1 MAIIYKGFSTY
12 NRNKKFSITDLDLIK
27 QDLFNHFNIRRGE
40 KLMNPNFGTIVWDL
54 LFEPLTEE
62 VKKALSDDVRK
73 IVNLD
78 PRISVELIKIDQ
90 YEHGLAISLD
100 LRAVQTNEI
109 ETMILAFNRNS
120 QTLTSQ

>member
-62 VKKALSDDVRK
+62 VPFLISKLLLP
-73 IVNLD
+73 NLII
-78 PRISVELIKIDQ
+78 P
-90 YEHGLAISLD
+90 LADKS
-100 LRAVQTNEI
+100 NG
-109 ETMILAFNRNS
+109 
-120 QTLTSQ
+120 

>member
-1 MAIIYKGFSTY
+1 MG
-12 NRNKKFSITDLDLIK
+12 SITLEEVK
-27 QDLFNHFNIRRGE
+27 KAKAE
-40 KLMNPNFGTIVWDL
+40 KKAVPAPILKKTDSSSSDSSSSDSSSEDEKTQVKA
-54 LFEPLTEE
+54 TEE

-100 LRAVQTNEI
+100 LRAVQTNEL
-109 ETMILAFNRNS
+109 ETMILAFDRNS